1 MTRRQMLT
9 RAEEERL
16 RAESRRKEYQR
27 IDHVKMVSQDKLLKA
42 NMAYEERVEKKR
54 LTRRLINYEKLKK
67 NVYFYI
73 WVVLY

>member
-16 RAESRRKEYQR
+16 RAESRRKENQR

-42 NMAYEERVEKKR
+42 NMASEERVEKKR
-54 LTRRLINYEKLKK
+54 LTRRLLNYEKWK
-67 NVYFYI
+67 NVYLCF
-73 WVVLY
+73 LY

>member
-42 NMAYEERVEKKR
+42 NMASEERVEKKR

-67 NVYFYI
+67 NVHFCI